1 MLPDEEQV
9 VVLEIAERAELEH
22 DEDGHD
28 LTVRKRGLA
37 VAATLAIGGHQGL
50 FVYFLIK
57 FFAKFIHGT
66 ENFCN
71 FVGGNHERILLSDFI
86 SNW

>member
-9 VVLEIAERAELEH
+9 VVLEIAERTELKRYQ
-22 DEDGHD
+22 DGHD
-28 LTVRKRGLA
+28 LTVGKRGLA
-37 VAATLAIGGHQGL
+37 VAARLAFGGHQGL
-50 FVYFLIK
+50 FIYLLIK

-71 FVGGNHERILLSDFI
+71 NVGGNHERILLSDFI